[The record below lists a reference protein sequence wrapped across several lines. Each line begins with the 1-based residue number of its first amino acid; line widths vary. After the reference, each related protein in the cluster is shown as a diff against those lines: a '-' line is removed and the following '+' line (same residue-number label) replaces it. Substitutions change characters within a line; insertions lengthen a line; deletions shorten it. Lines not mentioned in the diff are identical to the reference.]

1 MFLSSPLPPNENN
14 YIMCICMLR
23 RRRRHRRRLQQTN
36 DSLPTTLDAGV
47 TSISQS
53 GSHTITV
60 EIQLVLE
67 DDTTSSSTSSA
78 IDSTSTSSREYQSF
92 APGASFA
99 PLALV
104 VGLAATTN
112 MVSDENKCGITML
125 DFACTVTRF
134 VHVNSIHSSLHHVI
148 MQVEL
153 SLAMGIFT
161 GSCSECS
168 FYLRPKQEAAVF
180 TFHSLIIS
188 RHLSPHKHTL
198 TESGGGELHG
208 RFP

>member
-1 MFLSSPLPPNENN
+1 
-14 YIMCICMLR
+14 MLR
-23 RRRRHRRRLQQTN
+23 RRRRRLQESN
-36 DSLPTTLDAGV
+36 DGLPTTLDAGV

-67 DDTTSSSTSSA
+67 DDTTTTTSSA

-112 MVSDENKCGITML
+112 MVSDETKCGIMML

-134 VHVNSIHSSLHHVI
+134 LHVNSIHSSLHHVI